1 MSERNRIAVIG
12 AGASGM
18 TAAITAARLGGEVTL
33 FEKNDRVGKKI
44 LSTGN
49 GKCNLGN
56 TDFSIEKYYCEDRDK
71 EKLRKMFQVFSVWDT
86 ISFFESMGL
95 MIREKDGYLYPY
107 SEQASSVLD
116 VLRMELVRK
125 NVTVITGTEIRE
137 AGFDQE
143 RGEFELS
150 CAEGKTWRFEKLI
163 ISCGSPASLKKG
175 EGHGGYELAGKFG
188 HMTGKM
194 VPGLVQL
201 KSDEPF
207 IRGLSGVRVK
217 AGVSLVVEGEERARE
232 SGEIQFT
239 DYGVSGIPVFQISRV
254 AAFAL
259 EEGKDVRILV
269 DFFPDQEQRPFSW
282 QNRVRYETQA
292 DKTLEDYMTGMLNK
306 KINMALIRRAGLKP
320 GIRASEA
327 GWEKIREMMSLCRSL
342 EIHISGVN
350 SMENAQICA
359 GGVLLDGL
367 STELESE
374 RVKGLY
380 FAGEMLDVDGKC
392 GGYNLQWAFTS
403 GYIAGSAAA
412 GCNVRE
418 IFPDPAENP
427 QEEEEEHSRIRIMEK
442 ADSREGNTIC

>member
-56 TDFSIEKYYCEDRDK
+56 TDFSMEQYYCQDR
-71 EKLRKMFQVFSVWDT
+71 EKLCKMFQVFSVWDT

-95 MIREKDGYLYPY
+95 MIRERDGYLYPY

-116 VLRMELVRK
+116 VLRMELARK
-125 NVTVITGTEIRE
+125 KVTVVTGTEIRSVRYCE
-137 AGFDQE
+137 GK
-143 RGEFELS
+143 GGFELTS
-150 CAEGKTWRFEKLI
+150 GGGKTWCSDRLI
-163 ISCGSPASLKKG
+163 LSCGSPASLKKG
-175 EGHGGYELAGKFG
+175 EGLSGYELARELG
-188 HMTGKM
+188 HSTGKM

-207 IRGLSGVRVK
+207 IKGLSGVR
-217 AGVSLVVEGEERARE
+217 ARAEIRLLIDGKEQAAE
-232 SGEIQFT
+232 SGELQFT
-239 DYGVSGIPVFQISRV
+239 DYGVSGIPVFQLSRL

-259 EEGKDVRILV
+259 EEGRDVRILA
-269 DFFPDQEQRPFSW
+269 DFFPDQEETAFSW
-282 QNRVRYETQA
+282 QNRIRYETQA
-292 DKTLEDYMTGMLNK
+292 DKSLEDYLTGMLNK
-306 KINMALIRRAGLKP
+306 KINMTLIRKAGLKP
-320 GIRASEA
+320 GTRASEA
-327 GWEKIREMMSLCRSL
+327 GWEKIRELVRLGRSL

-350 SMENAQICA
+350 SMENAQVCA

-367 STELESE
+367 GTELESE

-418 IFPDPAENP
+418 IFRDPEKCPGEENP
-427 QEEEEEHSRIRIMEK
+427 V
-442 ADSREGNTIC
+442 C